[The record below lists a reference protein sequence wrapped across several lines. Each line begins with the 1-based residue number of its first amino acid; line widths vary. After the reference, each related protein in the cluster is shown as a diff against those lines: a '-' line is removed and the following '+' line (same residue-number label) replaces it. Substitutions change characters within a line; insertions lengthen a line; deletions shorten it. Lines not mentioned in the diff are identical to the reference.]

1 MKHYNH
7 LAISPT
13 LTCLPLLPPTA
24 PSGPV
29 LNLVASSFSSTS
41 VTIQWDRVSCVQR
54 NSDITGYQISYDGDP
69 VNVTGTDVREF
80 TASGLIPRTQYTFL
94 VTPLSNSGMGTEV
107 ASVVRETS
115 PAEGEP

>member
-1 MKHYNH
+1 M
-7 LAISPT
+7 ASPF
-13 LTCLPLLPPTA
+13 
-24 PSGPV
+24 
-29 LNLVASSFSSTS
+29 NSTS

-54 NSDITGYQISYDGDP
+54 NSDITGYQISYGYTVEGITLDS
-69 VNVTGTDVREF
+69 VNVPGTDMREF

-94 VTPLSNSGMGTEV
+94 VTPLSNSGMGTQV